1 MKRKGIKRLVLGI
14 VAVISVVMLAVL
26 PMIAKRNGTAYGPR
40 MTILRGVADSGD
52 IVTGIHGGG
61 VLMVQTPEKITVP
74 ASVKLTKFLV
84 ENGETV
90 CAGDPIAQVDS
101 VTIMAA
107 IADTQ
112 QNLDQLTQQIQT
124 IPKDSGTVKLKA
136 PTGGIIKA
144 IYARKGQ
151 SVQDVILGHG
161 SLAVLSLGGRMT
173 VKVDTEL
180 VIPAG
185 SAVSVRFENGTAV
198 DATVESCLEGCLQ
211 VSFEDKGYDLGTS
224 VWLQS
229 AEGDFLGS
237 GKLEIRDPLIL
248 LVSDGIIDR
257 VAVSEGQ
264 WVDTDDVILEL
275 KEAGASSQYRH
286 LLSVRQEQETLLHNL
301 IALHCSGVVTAPC
314 EGVINGADENCI
326 ALLNP
331 EQENGEIVPDSLK
344 KEYLSSLAKENNI
357 QNTDILIASVTPQ
370 QWMTVSIT
378 VDEQDVLCLRP
389 GMEATVRVPAI
400 PDQTLTAIISEIGA
414 EGRNHGGSSKYS
426 VKLTL
431 PYEMGML
438 AGMNVTVNI
447 PVEHAENVNRIPVA
461 AVVDLGTK
469 TVVYRG
475 YDSKKE
481 MLIDPVEVSLGR
493 SDGVF
498 VELLSGLAP
507 GDVYY
512 YGYYD
517 TLPLTDEPDFGIL
530 PFGRFA
536 E

>member
-74 ASVKLTKFLV
+74 TSVKLTKFLV

-112 QNLDQLTQQIQT
+112 HNLDQLTQQIQT

-198 DATVESCLEGCLQ
+198 DA
-211 VSFEDKGYDLGTS
+211 YYY
-224 VWLQS
+224 
-229 AEGDFLGS
+229 
-237 GKLEIRDPLIL
+237 
-248 LVSDGIIDR
+248 
-257 VAVSEGQ
+257 VAVATKADCRHQGMMRKLLTKSLKQKLLTLRASG
-264 WVDTDDVILEL
+264 TDIPFQ
-275 KEAGASSQYRH
+275 A
-286 LLSVRQEQETLLHNL
+286 HNL
-301 IALHCSGVVTAPC
+301 
-314 EGVINGADENCI
+314 
-326 ALLNP
+326 
-331 EQENGEIVPDSLK
+331 
-344 KEYLSSLAKENNI
+344 
-357 QNTDILIASVTPQ
+357 
-370 QWMTVSIT
+370 
-378 VDEQDVLCLRP
+378 
-389 GMEATVRVPAI
+389 AI
-400 PDQTLTAIISEIGA
+400 PGSTPAAREIC
-414 EGRNHGGSSKYS
+414 
-426 VKLTL
+426 
-431 PYEMGML
+431 
-438 AGMNVTVNI
+438 
-447 PVEHAENVNRIPVA
+447 
-461 AVVDLGTK
+461 
-469 TVVYRG
+469 
-475 YDSKKE
+475 
-481 MLIDPVEVSLGR
+481 
-493 SDGVF
+493 
-498 VELLSGLAP
+498 
-507 GDVYY
+507 
-512 YGYYD
+512 
-517 TLPLTDEPDFGIL
+517 
-530 PFGRFA
+530 
-536 E
+536 